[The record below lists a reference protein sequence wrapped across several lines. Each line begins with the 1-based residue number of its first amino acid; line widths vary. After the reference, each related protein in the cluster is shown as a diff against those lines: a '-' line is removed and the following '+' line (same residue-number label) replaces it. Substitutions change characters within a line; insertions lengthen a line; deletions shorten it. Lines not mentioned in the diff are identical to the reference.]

1 MASFKRS
8 TSPAFQFY
16 PSDFLGSPKVQSMSL
31 TETGAYIRL
40 LALCW
45 EMNGLPADHAKLAKM
60 LRVPLHRFARIWS
73 GVVSEC
79 FVQRGDRFFNPRLD
93 REKQKQKSR
102 SQRASDNANS
112 RWNKDRADAN
122 ALQPTCEPAS
132 VSQAGSIAFLSPS
145 PVSNSSSTQRRGA
158 PLTDRSHRTHAHC
171 GVMCVPADLHNKFVR
186 SLRHDGADLELR
198 NWYLTVDREWSEGHK
213 KAENTGANDYTFW
226 RSRFDERW
234 PSAAGQ
240 SQRPKT
246 PWRSL
251 AEDVKAQGQR

>member
-1 MASFKRS
+1 MPSPKRTTT

-40 LALCW
+40 LAMCW
-45 EMNGLPADHAKLAKM
+45 EMNGLPADPARLAKM
-60 LRVPLHRFARIWS
+60 LRIPLHRFTRIWA

-112 RWNKDRADAN
+112 RWNKDRHDADAM
-122 ALQPTCEPAS
+122 QTQCDPAS
-132 VSQAGSIAFLSPS
+132 KSHASSIALLSPS
-145 PVSNSSSTQRRGA
+145 PVSYSGSTQRQGA
-158 PLTDRSHRTHAHC
+158 SLTDRSHRSHAHC

-186 SLRHDGADLELR
+186 SRRHDGADKELR
-198 NWYLTVDREWSEGHK
+198 DWYLTVDREWSEGAK
-213 KAENTGANDYTFW
+213 KGENTGANDYTFW
-226 RSRFDERW
+226 RARYEERW
-234 PSAAGQ
+234 PAPGGAAQTAAKPKWGTW
-240 SQRPKT
+240 RP
-246 PWRSL
+246 
-251 AEDVKAQGQR
+251 AEAR